1 MKFESGERREGV
13 EEGEGAGHNFSEVEK
28 TTSEKRKKQLLRHI
42 LHFSFSIQTKT
53 TNYKRIT

>member
-28 TTSEKRKKQLLRHI
+28 TTSEKRKKATSETHTTLLI
-42 LHFSFSIQTKT
+42 LNTNK
-53 TNYKRIT
+53 NYKL

>member
-28 TTSEKRKKQLLRHI
+28 TTSEEEKSN
-42 LHFSFSIQTKT
+42 F
-53 TNYKRIT
+53 